1 LSFKIA
7 MKCNAAYISEV
18 QGYKNMSH
26 YETNINNPLTDNTIY
41 YTNY

>member
-1 LSFKIA
+1 

-26 YETNINNPLTDNTIY
+26 YETSTNNPLTDNTIY
-41 YTNY
+41 YTDY